1 MNFKNNI
8 NENKPPLYEVPNKI
22 YRNKIIPLVHKL
34 TQFKKWLLSPC
45 FIFVQIYKLQRYGQ

>member
-34 TQFKKWLLSPC
+34 TQF
-45 FIFVQIYKLQRYGQ
+45 